1 MPNKNNQK
9 RQIAQPGNSSS
20 SPDQV
25 VSFTAIRAG
34 PLPPPDEM
42 ERYERLYPGSTKMLL
57 ELLKEQS
64 GHRMELEKTVIKGD
78 NRRANIAQWL
88 SFALGMTALIGGVI
102 LILKGKDGFG
112 FASIIGALATL
123 LSAFVGGA
131 ILRKIERQKKTK
143 DTKKVR

>member
-1 MPNKNNQK
+1 MPNKKNGKLLRAKNEN
-9 RQIAQPGNSSS
+9 AVMSH
-20 SPDQV
+20 V
-25 VSFTAIRAG
+25 MSFTGIRIG

-42 ERYERLYPGSTKMLL
+42 EKYEQLSPGATKMLL
-57 ELLKEQS
+57 ELFKEQA

-88 SFALGMTALIGGVI
+88 SFALGMTALTGGVM

-123 LSAFVGGA
+123 LTAFVGGA
-131 ILRKIERQKKTK
+131 ILRKLERQNKAKAAK
-143 DTKKVR
+143 Q